1 MNGTIAGKRTTHD
14 VNVEWVLKREYLR
27 FHEVSREKDAGG
39 GPAYEAIVFLSWE
52 VNKGEYSCLWMDNTG
67 GGALSSDV
75 IARARPAA
83 GAIPLV
89 FTKAGKEL
97 LHTTFRYDARAD
109 SWQLTIR
116 RCHEREERSVRRRA
130 SYAKHCAVEIPI
142 WGNRGLVIVAVSC
155 KGPGMA
161 NRAMGFWAVTKTEC
175 LARSRYSFPWW
186 SFLVR
191 KW

>member
-1 MNGTIAGKRTTHD
+1 MALCCHAQNVPIEVPTQLLNDLVGRWLMNGTIAGKRTTHD

-27 FHEVSREKDAGG
+27 FHEVSREKDARG

-52 VNKGEYSCLWMDNTG
+52 ANKGEYSCLWMDNTE

-97 LHTTFRYDARAD
+97 LHTTFRYDARAA
-109 SWQLTIR
+109 SWQLTIDD
-116 RCHEREERSVRRRA
+116 
-130 SYAKHCAVEIPI
+130 
-142 WGNRGLVIVAVSC
+142 
-155 KGPGMA
+155 
-161 NRAMGFWAVTKTEC
+161 VTNGKNDRFADLRLTRDK
-175 LARSRYSFPWW
+175 AP
-186 SFLVR
+186 
-191 KW
+191 